1 LAQGAA
7 NAAQPAPQPAPQ
19 RAPQPVPS
27 ALESAAVKVV
37 EAVADTLP
45 VVVLGGLAL
54 AATRSSVR
62 VGIGKLLEQSD
73 TLVVAATAALG
84 WGVTQYV
91 KHVDGRFDAA
101 ERHVE
106 QRFDA
111 ADRARKERFDALK
124 QSLDKVLAET
134 RARLW

>member
-1 LAQGAA
+1 VL
-7 NAAQPAPQPAPQ
+7 
-19 RAPQPVPS
+19 S

-62 VGIGKLLEQSD
+62 VGIGKLMEQSD

-91 KHVDGRFDAA
+91 KHVDGRFTAAERHVEQRFDAA

-111 ADRARKERFDALK
+111 ADRAQKERFDALK

-134 RARLW
+134 RARR